1 MTPPPFGDFSKKQGG
16 VGSNCPSQN
25 SLSEKKKGIFTETSK
40 IFFAFGEK
48 QGVVILKMGS
58 YCSIIPDKFCL

>member
-1 MTPPPFGDFSKKQGG
+1 MPPPHFGDFFKKQGRG
-16 VGSNCPSQN
+16 QIALLKIPYQ
-25 SLSEKKKGIFTETSK
+25 KKKGIFTETSK